1 MLKGKGNFKQTKQT
15 FLQIVD
21 VFFEDIYCIVM
32 ILYSLETFFILL
44 KAPGFRNFFVSLYLY
59 RIFTIESF
67 INLLIFC
74 YPLRLALIIYTAK
87 TFCLDELSTNLSDN
101 FFKVNLTNIFK
112 SSQ

>member
-21 VFFEDIYCIVM
+21 VFFEDT
-32 ILYSLETFFILL
+32 LLSRNLFILL
-44 KAPGFRNFFVSLYLY
+44 KAPGFRNFFFVSLYLY